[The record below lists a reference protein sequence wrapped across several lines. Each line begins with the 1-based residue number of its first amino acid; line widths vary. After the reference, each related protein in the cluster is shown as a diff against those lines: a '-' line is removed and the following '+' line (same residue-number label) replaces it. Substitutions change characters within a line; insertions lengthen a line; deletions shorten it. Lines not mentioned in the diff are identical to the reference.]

1 MYERAHVD
9 QVTALSVLYL
19 QPSLRRDAISPPAQ
33 AVLPSRMTN
42 AHECGRTAHAA
53 PFCAHSAAVS
63 LVTVGVTVVGAS
75 NVFCLWYGVGKGGGG
90 QQRPARAG
98 RDGQAE
104 ARRTLAVRSSEY
116 TSWISTVST
125 STACT
130 SRVSQRLVDKGERAH
145 QRRRTKVGQLEAAL
159 PRGRRVPVDDAEPD
173 ARPVGAEVLGD
184 GDRVDVDGRGEVLDP
199 ERVRRA
205 RAEVREGKGGQR
217 GGQGRRARV
226 SEGRT
231 RSARRRAARGRGRP
245 S

>member
-90 QQRPARAG
+90 SAAARARGEGWTGGGATNLG
-98 RDGQAE
+98 RQV
-104 ARRTLAVRSSEY
+104 VR
-116 TSWISTVST
+116 VH
-125 STACT
+125 
-130 SRVSQRLVDKGERAH
+130 LVDLDRLDFYSVHVEGQSAS
-145 QRRRTKVGQLEAAL
+145 RR
-159 PRGRRVPVDDAEPD
+159 
-173 ARPVGAEVLGD
+173 
-184 GDRVDVDGRGEVLDP
+184 
-199 ERVRRA
+199 
-205 RAEVREGKGGQR
+205 
-217 GGQGRRARV
+217 QGRTSA
-226 SEGRT
+226 SAATHQSRT
-231 RSARRRAARGRGRP
+231 A
-245 S
+245 